1 MGRLA
6 RRIPGNTEDRI
17 SGERGWDR
25 VVLWGGFGFKR
36 TGKGEREGKKA
47 LRNAS
52 IKRKGKS
59 N

>member
-6 RRIPGNTEDRI
+6 RRSLGNTEDRVN
-17 SGERGWDR
+17 GERGWER

-47 LRNAS
+47 IRNSS
-52 IKRKGKS
+52 IRRIGKS